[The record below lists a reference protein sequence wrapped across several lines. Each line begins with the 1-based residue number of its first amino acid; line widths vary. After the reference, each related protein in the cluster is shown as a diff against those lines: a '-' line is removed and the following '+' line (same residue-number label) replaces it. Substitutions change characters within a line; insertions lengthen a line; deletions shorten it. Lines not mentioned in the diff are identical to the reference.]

1 MLKTMLSEM
10 KNRSLASLE
19 KRWSPRALWFS
30 QWAETMLR
38 AFDKNM
44 PTVFTTY
51 YTFPMEILAAFD
63 VAHFDFEL
71 AASMLASTELAE
83 PLLNRSDDLGYD
95 TDLCSFH
102 RASAGA
108 HDMSLYPESG
118 IFLTTSSFCNGKWKL
133 NEALSRSM
141 NAEPYLV
148 SVPQDV
154 STESIHYVASQ
165 LKEAAEKI
173 SEVTRQSL
181 DIDRLR
187 EALRIS
193 NQARTAHQR
202 MLECLKHRP
211 APWGGIQLVQ
221 YSIFSRMFAGT
232 KTQETIHK
240 AFADTFEKRIESGE
254 LRPETQ
260 RLYWFAWVPTYQ
272 TNIFDT
278 FSQHETA
285 VVHCETLKVFW
296 DELDIRNPFES
307 LALKCLQDPF
317 QGAIEHRLA
326 GLEDLFD
333 AYSIDG
339 AVLFATPGCRHSNGG
354 YSIIRDTV
362 KNLGRPFLMLDVDI
376 GDPRKYT
383 PEQTGIRLE
392 GFMELLND
400 RERTAAS

>member
-10 KNRSLASLE
+10 KRRSQAAME
-19 KRWSPRALWFS
+19 KRWSPRSLWFS

-71 AASMLASTELAE
+71 AASMLASTEVAE
-83 PLLNRSDDLGYD
+83 PLLSRANDLGYD

-102 RASAGA
+102 RASMGA
-108 HDMSLYPESG
+108 NDMSLYPESG
-118 IFLTTSSFCNGKWKL
+118 LFLTTSSFCNGKWKI

-141 NAEPYLV
+141 NAEAYLV
-148 SVPQDV
+148 SIPHDE
-154 STESIHYVASQ
+154 STESIRYVASQ
-165 LKEAAEKI
+165 LRNAVEKI
-173 SEVTRQSL
+173 SEVTGQPF

-193 NQARTAHQR
+193 NRARTAHLR

-211 APWGGIQLVQ
+211 TPWGGIQMMQ

-232 KTQETIHK
+232 KTQEILHK
-240 AFADTFEKRIESGE
+240 SFADTLEKRIESGE
-254 LRPETQ
+254 LRPETK

-278 FSQHETA
+278 FTRYETA
-285 VVHCETLKVFW
+285 VVHFETLRVYW
-296 DELDIRNPFES
+296 DELDVENPFES
-307 LALKCLQDPF
+307 LALKCLQDPY
-317 QGAIEHRLA
+317 QGPTGHRLA
-326 GLEDLFD
+326 GLSDIFEDF
-333 AYSIDG
+333 SIDG
-339 AVLFATPGCRHSNGG
+339 AVLFATPGCRHSNGA
-354 YSIIRDTV
+354 YSVIRDAV
-362 KNLGRPFLMLDVDI
+362 VDLGRPFLMLDVDI
-376 GDPRKYT
+376 GDSSKYT

-392 GFMELLND
+392 GFMELLHGH
-400 RERTAAS
+400 ERPAAS

>member
-10 KNRSLASLE
+10 KKRSRAALE
-19 KRWSPRALWFS
+19 KRWSPRFFWFS

-38 AFDKNM
+38 AFEKDM

-83 PLLNRSDDLGYD
+83 PLLVRADDLGYD
-95 TDLCSFH
+95 TDICSFH
-102 RASAGA
+102 RASMGA
-108 HDMSLYPESG
+108 HDMSLYPESKL
-118 IFLTTSSFCNGKWKL
+118 FLTTSSFCNGKWKV
-133 NEALSRSM
+133 NEVLSRSM

-148 SVPQDV
+148 SIPQDMSV
-154 STESIHYVASQ
+154 ESIRYVATQ
-165 LKEAAEKI
+165 LREAAEKI
-173 SEVTRQSL
+173 SVVSGQAF

-193 NQARTAHQR
+193 NQARTAHLR

-211 APWGGIQLVQ
+211 APWGGIQLMQ

-232 KTQETIHK
+232 KTQKTIHE
-240 AFADTFEKRIESGE
+240 AFADALGERIESGT
-254 LRPETQ
+254 LRPESR

-278 FSQHETA
+278 FARYETA
-285 VVHCETLKVFW
+285 VVHFETLNVFW
-296 DELDIRNPFES
+296 DELDERNPFES

-317 QGAIEHRLA
+317 QGPTEHRLS
-326 GLEDLFD
+326 GLSGLFEDF
-333 AYSIDG
+333 SIDG
-339 AVLFATPGCRHSNGG
+339 AVLFATPGCRHSSGAYG
-354 YSIIRDTV
+354 IIRDAV
-362 KNLGRPFLMLDVDI
+362 VDQGRPFLMLDVDI
-376 GDPRKYT
+376 GDPRKYA

-392 GFMELLND
+392 GFMELLHNN
-400 RERTAAS
+400 ERAFPS